1 MKEFITKMR
10 NMIALNQKISK
21 SDYKALK
28 FVDNELTEK
37 EYSPVREYRND
48 LREQINKLRGGD

>member
-1 MKEFITKMR
+1 MKEFIAKMR
-10 NMIALNQKISK
+10 SMIALNQKISK

-28 FVDNELTEK
+28 FVDDELTEE

-48 LREQINKLRGGD
+48 LREEINKLRGG